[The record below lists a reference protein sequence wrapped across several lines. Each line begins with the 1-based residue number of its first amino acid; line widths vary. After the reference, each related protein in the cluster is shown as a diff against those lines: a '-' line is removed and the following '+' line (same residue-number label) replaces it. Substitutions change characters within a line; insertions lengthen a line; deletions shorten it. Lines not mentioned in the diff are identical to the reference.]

1 MTHPAPP
8 PGCPAHAADGA
19 ASPFGFPLYDKEFAT
34 DPNGVYEHLRQYGAA
49 APVELYPGV
58 RATLVTSYA
67 AALDVLRTPET
78 FSKDP
83 RRWTDLNRGAIAP
96 DSPALPMM
104 AYRPNALFTDGAD
117 HARLRGAIN
126 DSLEQVDPV
135 ALRGYVER
143 SADILID
150 RFAGLGEA
158 DLVGDYARTLP
169 LLVFNELFGSPAE
182 FGDRLVAGMSG
193 IFDGV
198 DAERANQELTACLLE
213 LVALKR
219 SRPGPDITSW
229 LMSHPSRLTDEEML
243 HQLVLLMGAGTE
255 PQLNLITNALRL
267 LLSDDRFAGSL
278 AGGSLPVDD
287 ALDEVLWTDPPM
299 ANYAV
304 HFPVRDTELAGVRLP
319 EGDPVVISFSAAN
332 NDPVLAAEHRAGNRA
347 HLAWSAGPHTCP
359 AQSPARLIAT
369 VAVEKLLDRLPDM
382 ELTVPA
388 DELPWRPGP
397 FHRALAALPV
407 HFPPVPVAVAA
418 PGARV
423 GAPPQ
428 QTSPDTSDA
437 YGTDPYGADRH
448 APDRYDADQRGAD
461 QYSATPSTAAPQ
473 GAAAS
478 TAAPRTAHGR
488 PAETS
493 GETPWQPLPPLRQ
506 TPPQSAPTPST
517 PPAATSTAKPPPST
531 GTGRSRRWSS
541 LVAWLRGR

>member
-1 MTHPAPP
+1 M
-8 PGCPAHAADGA
+8 
-19 ASPFGFPLYDKEFAT
+19 YDKEFAT
-34 DPNGVYEHLRQYGAA
+34 DPNAVYAHLRQYGAA

-83 RRWTDLNRGAIAP
+83 RRWKDLNRGVIAP

-143 SADILID
+143 SADVLID
-150 RFAGLGEA
+150 RFAALGEA
-158 DLVGDYARTLP
+158 DLVRDYARTLP

-304 HFPVRDTELAGVRLP
+304 HFPVRDAELGGVRLP
-319 EGDPVVISFSAAN
+319 AGDPVVISFSAAN
-332 NDPVLAAEHRAGNRA
+332 NDPTLAAEHRTGNRA

-369 VAVEKLLDRLPDM
+369 VAVEKLLDRLPDL

-407 HFPPVPVAVAA
+407 RFPPAPVATAAGRGAA
-418 PGARV
+418 PQQAAGRPT
-423 GAPPQ
+423 APEYPAADHPAPEHPAPHPAG
-428 QTSPDTSDA
+428 PDAADA
-437 YGTDPYGADRH
+437 YRA
-448 APDRYDADQRGAD
+448 A
-461 QYSATPSTAAPQ
+461 PSTAAPQ
-473 GAAAS
+473 RAAGS
-478 TAAPRTAHGR
+478 TAAPSTAVPGR
-488 PAETS
+488 PAETP
-493 GETPWQPLPPLRQ
+493 GETSWQPLQPLPPL
-506 TPPQSAPTPST
+506 PAPTPST
-517 PPAATSTAKPPPST
+517 PPAATSTARPHEST
-531 GTGRSRRWSS
+531 RTGRSRGWSS